1 MQNVKTKEELT
12 CNANLIKNLVTV
24 DTFIAFLFPLA
35 YIRRY
40 KVHSSVKRRKKIE
53 LEFAPLQN
61 FPSPFMTPLGP

>member
-1 MQNVKTKEELT
+1 MKTKEELT

-35 YIRRY
+35 YIRREGTRY
-40 KVHSSVKRRKKIE
+40 IAVKKEEKKIE

-61 FPSPFMTPLGP
+61 FPFPFMTPLGP